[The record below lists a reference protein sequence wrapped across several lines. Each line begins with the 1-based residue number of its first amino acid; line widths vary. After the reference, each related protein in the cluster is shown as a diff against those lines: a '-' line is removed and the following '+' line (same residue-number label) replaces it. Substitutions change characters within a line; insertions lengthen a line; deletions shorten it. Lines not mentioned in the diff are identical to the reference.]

1 MLRICSFILLVWL
14 ALHFIPCVK
23 AQTSRLSVRAGT
35 NCCPVYTQMLE
46 ENVRFR
52 IELER
57 RINAEMLRALG
68 MTKAAEEY
76 EEQMNDVQDLFF
88 PNQKK
93 GNENE

>member
-1 MLRICSFILLVWL
+1 MLRICLFILLVWL

-23 AQTSRLSVRAGT
+23 AQTSRLSVHAGT
-35 NCCPVYTQMLE
+35 NCCPVYTQTLE

-57 RINAEMLRALG
+57 RIDAEMLRALG

-76 EEQMNDVQDLFF
+76 EEQMKGVQNLFF
-88 PNQKK
+88 PNHKK